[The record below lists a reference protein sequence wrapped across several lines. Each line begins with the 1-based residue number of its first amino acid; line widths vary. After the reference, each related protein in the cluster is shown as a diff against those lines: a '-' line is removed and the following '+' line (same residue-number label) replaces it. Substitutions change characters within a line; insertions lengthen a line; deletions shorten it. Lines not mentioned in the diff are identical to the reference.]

1 MKSSLEQVTTMS
13 KSLIGAVF
21 DIKRFAVHDGSGIR
35 TTVFMKGCPLRCVWC
50 QNPEGLNKQRQIL
63 YLANKCIKCQSCVQK
78 AVNKGIIF
86 SDDKIQLQ
94 RNCEEDWEKIIDI
107 CPTRALQYDSELYTV
122 DELIK
127 ELLKDEAFF
136 KYDGGVTISGGEPLL
151 QHEFTLAVLKACKQY
166 GIHTAIE
173 SSLYVSQEILVEF
186 LPYVDQIFA
195 DMKIFDN
202 ELHHKYTNVDNK
214 IIKNNLKFLLNNTK
228 KDDII
233 IRTPLIPKMTAT
245 QENIAQIA
253 RFLSDCYSDVHYELL
268 NYNPLAKAKYN
279 YLDLK
284 YCFEENPK
292 LYSSTQ
298 MQMFYR
304 IARQNGI
311 KNLIIE

>member
-1 MKSSLEQVTTMS
+1 MKSSLEQVTTMY
-13 KSLIGAVF
+13 KSLIGSVF

-63 YLANKCIKCQSCVQK
+63 YLTNKCIKCQSCVQK

-107 CPTRALQYDSELYTV
+107 CPTRALQYDSELYTI

-173 SSLYVSQEILVEF
+173 SSLYVNQEILVEF

-233 IRTPLIPKMTAT
+233 VRTPLIPKMTAT

-253 RFLSDCYSDVHYELL
+253 NFLSDCYSDVHYELL

-292 LYSSTQ
+292 LYSDTQ